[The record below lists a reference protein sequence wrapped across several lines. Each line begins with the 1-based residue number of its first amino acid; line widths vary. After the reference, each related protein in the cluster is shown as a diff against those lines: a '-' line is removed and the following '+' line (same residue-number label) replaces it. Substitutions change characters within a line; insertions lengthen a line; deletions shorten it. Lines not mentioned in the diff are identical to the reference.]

1 MRTVFF
7 ISDRTGITAEA
18 LGNSLLTQF
27 TDIEF
32 KRVNLAF
39 IDTPSKAKNAANQV
53 KEASEADGQPALI
66 FSTQISKEYR
76 QLLINSGGIFF
87 DFFETFIS
95 ELEETLGTK
104 SSHTVGLSHSVTDK
118 NNYGNRIDSI
128 NYALSCDDGLNIKNY
143 ERADIILTGVSR
155 SGKTPTCLFLAL
167 QYGIF
172 AANYPLIE
180 EDLKTIK
187 LPNIL
192 QKNKNKLFGLSINPV
207 RLQSIRDER
216 RSNSGYA
223 SIDQCR
229 KEVKLAE
236 DMFVQNQVPFLDTS
250 HTSIEEIAGRIL
262 NKSSIKRRY

>member
-32 KRVNLAF
+32 KRINLAF

-53 KEASEADGQPALI
+53 KEASEADGKPALI

-104 SSHTVGLSHSVTDK
+104 SSHTVGLSHSVADK
-118 NNYGNRIDSI
+118 NTYGNRIDSI

-143 ERADIILTGVSR
+143 ARAEIILTGVSR

-187 LPNIL
+187 LPTIL

-207 RLQSIRDER
+207 RLQNIRDER
-216 RSNSGYA
+216 RSNSDYA

>member
-1 MRTVFF
+1 M
-7 ISDRTGITAEA
+7 
-18 LGNSLLTQF
+18 
-27 TDIEF
+27 
-32 KRVNLAF
+32 
-39 IDTPSKAKNAANQV
+39 
-53 KEASEADGQPALI
+53 
-66 FSTQISKEYR
+66 
-76 QLLINSGGIFF
+76 
-87 DFFETFIS
+87 
-95 ELEETLGTK
+95 
-104 SSHTVGLSHSVTDK
+104 GLSHSVTDK

>member
-39 IDTPSKAKNAANQV
+39 IDTSSKAKHAANQV

-95 ELEETLGTK
+95 ELEETLGTN
-104 SSHTVGLSHSVTDK
+104 HL
-118 NNYGNRIDSI
+118 
-128 NYALSCDDGLNIKNY
+128 
-143 ERADIILTGVSR
+143 ILW
-155 SGKTPTCLFLAL
+155 A
-167 QYGIF
+167 Y
-172 AANYPLIE
+172 LI
-180 EDLKTIK
+180 
-187 LPNIL
+187 
-192 QKNKNKLFGLSINPV
+192 V
-207 RLQSIRDER
+207 
-216 RSNSGYA
+216 
-223 SIDQCR
+223 
-229 KEVKLAE
+229 
-236 DMFVQNQVPFLDTS
+236 
-250 HTSIEEIAGRIL
+250 
-262 NKSSIKRRY
+262 

>member
-1 MRTVFF
+1 MSTVFF

-118 NNYGNRIDSI
+118 NTYGNRIDSI

-143 ERADIILTGVSR
+143 ARAEIILTGVSR

-187 LPNIL
+187 LPTIL
-192 QKNKNKLFGLSINPV
+192 QKNKNKNVHL
-207 RLQSIRDER
+207 
-216 RSNSGYA
+216 Y
-223 SIDQCR
+223 
-229 KEVKLAE
+229 
-236 DMFVQNQVPFLDTS
+236 
-250 HTSIEEIAGRIL
+250 H
-262 NKSSIKRRY
+262 